1 MGRNRMEKIKPLCLT
16 ATVASVAF
24 LACIWTASSALAI
37 DNETCLECHSDD
49 TLTRTESTGM
59 KDSLFVDLNK
69 FKYSVHNVNGV
80 ACVDCHAD
88 IEELDMD
95 NEVPH
100 AVSLAPVNCGNC
112 HDEVAEAYQNSVH
125 KKASHKGVD
134 IPCYACHA
142 YHDTTRLAMATVS
155 ERQNSFCLKCHDP
168 YKAHDWLPAKENHFA
183 MVECTVCHAPEVPR
197 HVNLRFFD
205 LVDSAFL
212 KGDVIMRH
220 LQTDPSGFTDLI
232 DKDGDGTI
240 SQQEFED
247 LVLMLR
253 QKDIRGVFH
262 GELVA
267 EINPIVHQVNR
278 GKANRDCSQ
287 CHSVTS
293 NFFQDVRMT
302 FDMDDGS
309 VSSYNVDRQVLQT
322 YFVTFNALGTTRVRL
337 LDKIGIALIAG
348 GVAVVLLHLSV
359 RLFTIPL
366 RRKKLDHP
374 EA

>member
-1 MGRNRMEKIKPLCLT
+1 MEKIKPLLIT
-16 ATVASVAF
+16 AMATSIAF
-24 LACIWTASSALAI
+24 LACIWTATTALAI
-37 DNETCLECHSDD
+37 NNELCMECHGDD
-49 TLTRTESTGM
+49 SLTRTDSTGM
-59 KDSLFVDLNK
+59 KDTLYVDLEK
-69 FKYSVHNVNGV
+69 FKYSVHNVNGIG
-80 ACVDCHAD
+80 CTDCHAD
-88 IEELDMD
+88 IAKLDMD
-95 NEVPH
+95 AEVPH
-100 AVSLAPVNCGNC
+100 SVNLATVNCGSC
-112 HDEVAEAYQNSVH
+112 HDEVTKAYANSVH

-134 IPCYACHA
+134 IPCYACHD
-142 YHDTTRLAMATVS
+142 YHDTARLAMATVS
-155 ERQNSFCLKCHDP
+155 ERQNSFCRKCHNP
-168 YKAHDWLPAKENHFA
+168 NKFHEWLPAKENHFA

-205 LVDSAFL
+205 LVDSTFL

-220 LQTDPSGFTDLI
+220 LGTNKEDFFKLI
-232 DKDGDGTI
+232 DKDGDTSL

-253 QKDIRGVFH
+253 QKEIRGVFH

-278 GKANRDCSQ
+278 GEANRDCSQ

-293 NFFQDVRMT
+293 AFFQDVRLT
-302 FDMDDGS
+302 LDMEDGS

-348 GVAVVLLHLSV
+348 GIAVVLIHLSA
-359 RLFTIPL
+359 RLLTIPL
-366 RRKKLDHP
+366 RRKKKINHP
-374 EA
+374 DA

>member
-1 MGRNRMEKIKPLCLT
+1 MEREKHLRFAAMTLII
-16 ATVASVAF
+16 AF
-24 LACIWTASSALAI
+24 LVCLWPATTVLAT
-37 DNETCLECHSDD
+37 DNETCMECHGDD
-49 TLTRTESTGM
+49 SLLRAESTGM
-59 KDSLFVDLNK
+59 KDSLFVDLEK
-69 FKYSVHNVNGV
+69 FKYSVHNVNGI

-88 IEELDMD
+88 ISELNMD
-95 NEVPH
+95 EDVPH
-100 AVSLAPVNCGNC
+100 STNLAPVDCGGC
-112 HDEVAEAYQNSVH
+112 HEEVAESYANSVH

-155 ERQNSFCLKCHDP
+155 ERQNSFCLKCHNP
-168 YKAHDWLPAKENHFA
+168 NKFHDWLPQKENHFA
-183 MVECTVCHAPEVPR
+183 LVECTVCHAPEVPR

-205 LVDSAFL
+205 LVDNTFL

-220 LQTDPSGFTDLI
+220 LRTDREGFTDLI
-232 DKDGDGTI
+232 DQDKDGSI
-240 SQQEFED
+240 NPQEFED

-253 QKDIRGVFH
+253 QKEIRGVFH

-267 EINPIVHQVNR
+267 EINPIGHQVNR

-293 NFFQDVRMT
+293 NFFQDVRLT
-302 FDMDDGS
+302 FDMEDGS
-309 VSSYNVDRQVLQT
+309 VASYNVDRQALQT

-348 GVAVVLLHLSV
+348 GMAVVFIHLSA
-359 RLFTIPL
+359 RLLTIPL
-366 RRKKLDHP
+366 RRKNKNHP